1 VSLVRAVAIARKQ
14 GVDGPAL
21 RLLIAGDGPQRAEVE
36 SEIRA
41 TGIADITWLAGERS
55 DVPEVMRA
63 IDVFALPSRA
73 EGISN
78 TILEAMASGLPVVAT
93 DVGGNAE
100 LVVAGQT
107 GALVPAENPD
117 AMAQA
122 LLRYTS
128 DAALRQK
135 HGASGRQRVEQNF
148 SIDNMVTRYTQ
159 LYESLLRPTG
169 AR

>member
-1 VSLVRAVAIARKQ
+1 
-14 GVDGPAL
+14 
-21 RLLIAGDGPQRAEVE
+21 
-36 SEIRA
+36 
-41 TGIADITWLAGERS
+41 
-55 DVPEVMRA
+55 MRA

-78 TILEAMASGLPVVAT
+78 TILEAMASGLSVVAT